1 MILLALKDVSK
12 IKRLSCFTSNMCLYY
27 RSCSKWFQCLWFC
40 NSDMFFFVSGAMKP
54 ITKHAKAFPDT
65 RDLSEL
71 DGGSKVHSKT
81 AGQRSTFLQTV
92 TKHWR
97 EASPISFY
105 LPFVWTDQVVPM
117 ESSPLMKTVTMSHL
131 IRNFMRGEQIRAH
144 SWVWKWYGD
153 KLDIPSKRLLTLTE
167 SSQMGSHCQK
177 R

>member
-1 MILLALKDVSK
+1 MI
-12 IKRLSCFTSNMCLYY
+12 C
-27 RSCSKWFQCLWFC
+27 
-40 NSDMFFFVSGAMKP
+40 FFVSGAMKP

-92 TKHWR
+92 AKHWR

-153 KLDIPSKRLLTLTE
+153 KLDIPSKRWLTLTE

-177 R
+177 RWFLDALASLRPMMESY